1 MQDTLNAKI
10 ADLHVFLYGGLR
22 SLPFA
27 LGGTMLVLGLFTSN
41 YAILF
46 FLIGLLI
53 VAPLG
58 SWIINRMIPIIW
70 NSLRYLWYLILYVF
84 YGGKDVES
92 SKPTDFL
99 NIKSFMITVDD
110 VCKLIIPFGNS
121 KNSSSGPETVISS
134 EWTAMSFFFIG
145 YAICNALQLYSN
157 DVTGSATLN
166 SPDAPDTESKVNKR
180 KSQAMFA
187 LVSISIFALVVLIFR
202 WSTGC
207 EPVISLFS
215 ANIPFGLLF
224 TAPLFGILGYY
235 WYELLSG
242 VGQGRLSDIFGIANR
257 LLVPSAIKNGP
268 IACVPIPAR

>member
-27 LGGTMLVLGLFTSN
+27 LGGTMLLLGLFTSN

-58 SWIINRMIPIIW
+58 SWVINRIIPMIW
-70 NSLRYLWYLILYVF
+70 NCLLYARYFIYSILKRPDAESYKPASF
-84 YGGKDVES
+84 LTIPYFDV
-92 SKPTDFL
+92 L
-99 NIKSFMITVDD
+99 VDD
-110 VCKLIIPFGNS
+110 VCKLIIPFDDSNNS
-121 KNSSSGPETVISS
+121 TKEKETDISS
-134 EWTAMSFFFIG
+134 EWTSMTFFFIG
-145 YAICNALQLYSN
+145 YAICNALQLYNN
-157 DVTGSATLN
+157 DITSSATLN
-166 SPDAPDTESKVNKR
+166 SPDAPDTQNKVNKR

-187 LVSISIFALVVLIFR
+187 LVSIAIFALVVLVFR
-202 WSTGC
+202 WNTGC
-207 EPVISLFS
+207 EKFVSFI
-215 ANIPFGLLF
+215 F
-224 TAPLFGILGYY
+224 TAPLFGVIGYY
-235 WYELLSG
+235 WYQLLSS